1 MLAVIVLGA
10 LLVAATSLIHY
21 EALSMLSRRLPRIK
35 LPQRALVLAGL
46 LGLFAAHALEIFLYG
61 MAYALLARWAGH
73 GALGLGVAGLDT
85 ALYFSAETYTSLGLG
100 DLAPVGPMRL
110 LAGVEALNGLLL
122 IAWSASF
129 MYLEMERHWRP
140 R

>member
-1 MLAVIVLGA
+1 MLAVIVLAA
-10 LLVAATSLIHY
+10 LLVATTSLIHY
-21 EALSMLSRRLPRIK
+21 EALSMLSRRLPGIK
-35 LPQRALVLAGL
+35 LPRRALVLAGL
-46 LGLFAAHALEIFLYG
+46 LGLFVAHAVEIALYG

-73 GALGLGVAGLDT
+73 GALGLGVAGFDT

-129 MYLEMERHWRP
+129 MYIEMERHWRP